1 MEITELLKKASKGKH
16 ERVRLSI
23 KGFQKRGPK
32 FVLAMHRTRGHSSN
46 NSCFIKYSY
55 VGG

>member
-32 FVLAMHRTRGHSSN
+32 FVLAMRRTRRHSSN